1 MLFSILVVSLNP
13 GDKLLQT
20 LQSIE
25 KQTCRDYEV
34 IIKDG
39 GSTDGSMETAKQYK
53 SILGERLRIVQKRI
67 RAFMTP

>member
-39 GSTDGSMETAKQYK
+39 GSTDTPHDYRVACVAKSLNSTA
-53 SILGERLRIVQKRI
+53 IAIKRVNVSG
-67 RAFMTP
+67 A